1 MDNMK
6 SGEGVVSD
14 KNIGESIDKVC
25 KKCGYDKAE
34 VAELQSGESTIFIY
48 TCLKCK
54 AVEREVQGSSKF
66 WFNGIG
72 NVKNILNVHKFTF
85 LSFGSYISYSWIRAI
100 LIISNILDCLE
111 LSITW

>member
-1 MDNMK
+1 MVLEFCPVCKNLLQIKEENGKKIGYCSCGFKRMSGIDLSSVDKSDMDNLK

-14 KNIGESIDKVC
+14 KNIGESVDKVC

-66 WFNGIG
+66 
-72 NVKNILNVHKFTF
+72 
-85 LSFGSYISYSWIRAI
+85 
-100 LIISNILDCLE
+100 
-111 LSITW
+111 